1 MKRQRNNIEY
11 YNKNHTQQKFPL
23 WLLLVIIILL
33 CIAAYVIYNSTTKS
47 NVNNTKMVS
56 NFSYK
61 F

>member
-11 YNKNHTQQKFPL
+11 YNKNQTQQKFPL

-33 CIAAYVIYNSTTKS
+33 CLAAYVIYNSAAKS
-47 NVNNTKMVS
+47 NVNNTNMVS

>member
-1 MKRQRNNIEY
+1 MKRERNNIEY
-11 YNKNHTQQKFPL
+11 YNKNQPQQKFPL

-33 CIAAYVIYNSTTKS
+33 CIAAYVIYNSNVKS
-47 NVNNTKMVS
+47 NVNNTNMIS